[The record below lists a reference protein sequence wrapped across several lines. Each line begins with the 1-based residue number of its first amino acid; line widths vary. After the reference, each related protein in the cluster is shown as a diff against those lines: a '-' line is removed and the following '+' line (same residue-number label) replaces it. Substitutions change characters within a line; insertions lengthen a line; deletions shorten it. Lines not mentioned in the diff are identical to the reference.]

1 MIFNHHRY
9 KLRAFWLFTALIL
22 LLTACSSALPGL
34 EEQATVTSQAALEE
48 TPGGL
53 IPTQEAVSGPVR
65 LRIWLPPDFSPGR
78 GDLAATI
85 LQNQVD
91 SFREVN
97 PNVQIEVRLKEESGE
112 GGLLASLQ
120 AAQAA
125 APLALPDLVLL
136 SSDVLPNAVE
146 SDLLLPLDELLSA
159 PLAEDWYT
167 FGIQSVQREGQTYGL
182 PFAGD
187 ALIMMHRFTALEQ
200 LPRTWEESLEEPLLI
215 GFAAADPNAFFSLVH
230 LANGSNLNGPFSQ
243 GAQLSEEQID
253 DLLTYY
259 VDGEEIGIFPFWLSQ
274 FDDQEQSWQAFIEG
288 QTAMVVT
295 WSSRFLASSD
305 SNLGAG
311 LLPTQDGEGF
321 TLAKSW
327 AWALTDP
334 EGSQTGFAFELA
346 WHLSEPEFLAQWTAA
361 AGLLPTRS
369 SSLAAWSPDQRQVL
383 ASQIVPVATV
393 LPDPEQ
399 RLRIG
404 LPFSEAIVALLKQE
418 ITQDLALQS
427 VLNSLSLP

>member
-1 MIFNHHRY
+1 MVFDHHRN
-9 KLRAFWLFTALIL
+9 KLRAFWLFTALII

-34 EEQATVTSQAALEE
+34 EQQATVTSQAALEK
-48 TPGGL
+48 TPEGL
-53 IPTQEAVSGPVR
+53 TPTQEAVSGPVR
-65 LRIWLPPDFSPGR
+65 LKIWLPPDFSPGR

-200 LPRTWEESLEEPLLI
+200 LPRTWAESLEEPLLI

-230 LANGSNLNGPFSQ
+230 LANGSSQNGPFSQ
-243 GAQLSEEQID
+243 GAQLNEEQID

-305 SNLGAG
+305 GNLGAG

-327 AWALTDP
+327 AWALTGP
-334 EGSQTGFAFELA
+334 EGSQTEYAFELA
-346 WHLSEPEFLAQWTAA
+346 RHLSEPEFLAQWTAA

-399 RLRIG
+399 RMQIG
-404 LPFSEAIVALLKQE
+404 LPLSEAIVALLKQE